1 MAMTPLP
8 PAADVKSFISR
19 QPAWKPG
26 AQLPWDALFRNLGN
40 LGGPRPS
47 FMSPAAYGG
56 HVYAQAPLAAARA
69 LEQEDSRGTESDEGK
84 LGIHTIQGV
93 FTAPGLQDRPFIYQV
108 SPISAGRSFAACLVN
123 ARQPKQASQNPAG
136 PFPASDAHLDL
147 DAICFS
153 CITTFKRSRST
164 PVEVEAP
171 QSAQE
176 RYAHILLSRAPG
188 QWDVSPQIDLDVVK
202 QFFPRE
208 GAGAFPILAMHKV
221 DMDEYNAEK
230 PAAERRELICYRLL
244 EPLPSD
250 DVNAHIVCHAFEADR
265 NGLLMI
271 ANHVGYGHNLGKAA
285 SLTYSFYVHVNPE
298 EAVMDG
304 DGWWLQEIGWPR
316 ARPKHGRHLQLDP
329 LLHPSQTGVCSQT
342 PASPLSNTP
351 GAQDQMQ
358 SELEMLEVL
367 RTLQT
372 PFDAVYELSPDGAHY
387 VKPASLRDTPVAKI
401 TQDSPYWIP
410 SWESLD
416 DYLAKEGGED
426 AKKQE
431 WRIRLQRNPGDK
443 KAREAVKKHQDNM
456 SKHYKI
462 REIFGPDSDYHP
474 NQVVSKRHL
483 PTRGLCRKEV
493 MYRLAC
499 KISELRELHARG
511 VLAMEPWDF
520 IRWRIGKK
528 IQEKLSL
535 PGKSASSFM
544 ASAVYRLC
552 DENQDGS
559 NPHGDAVLRA
569 AVMLAA
575 RSQKRLG
582 NYKTH
587 QPPFATR
594 IRMAPI
600 HTEMQS

>member
-1 MAMTPLP
+1 M
-8 PAADVKSFISR
+8 
-19 QPAWKPG
+19 
-26 AQLPWDALFRNLGN
+26 
-40 LGGPRPS
+40 
-47 FMSPAAYGG
+47 
-56 HVYAQAPLAAARA
+56 
-69 LEQEDSRGTESDEGK
+69 
-84 LGIHTIQGV
+84 
-93 FTAPGLQDRPFIYQV
+93 

-316 ARPKHGRHLQLDP
+316 VSAGRCMMESKIWSPEGKH
-329 LLHPSQTGVCSQT
+329 V
-342 PASPLSNTP
+342 AS
-351 GAQDQMQ
+351 GYQD
-358 SELEMLEVL
+358 
-367 RTLQT
+367 
-372 PFDAVYELSPDGAHY
+372 G
-387 VKPASLRDTPVAKI
+387 I
-401 TQDSPYWIP
+401 I
-410 SWESLD
+410 
-416 DYLAKEGGED
+416 
-426 AKKQE
+426 
-431 WRIRLQRNPGDK
+431 
-443 KAREAVKKHQDNM
+443 
-456 SKHYKI
+456 
-462 REIFGPDSDYHP
+462 
-474 NQVVSKRHL
+474 
-483 PTRGLCRKEV
+483 
-493 MYRLAC
+493 
-499 KISELRELHARG
+499 
-511 VLAMEPWDF
+511 
-520 IRWRIGKK
+520 
-528 IQEKLSL
+528 L
-535 PGKSASSFM
+535 PGQQGHAK
-544 ASAVYRLC
+544 L
-552 DENQDGS
+552 
-559 NPHGDAVLRA
+559 
-569 AVMLAA
+569 
-575 RSQKRLG
+575 
-582 NYKTH
+582 
-587 QPPFATR
+587 
-594 IRMAPI
+594 
-600 HTEMQS
+600 